1 MLSRCQ
7 RLSRALKLLVFKA
20 QCAAAIPQ
28 PQKFAEFSIHTAPL
42 CPEIQWTASF
52 LGIYLCHSSVN
63 FSTKHR
69 NHNHK
74 DITSIVAENQTPIC
88 FNSNFK
94 SLNSNRLTL
103 ISQKRTGCLNSQAF
117 CSKNHCVQNG
127 KQHLWNVQIELLYL
141 FFFSKYK
148 KLLPDSKAILTY
160 VRFLP
165 EMRTGDWSKNP
176 HSHSYLLPILST
188 SYVFHY
194 WKTWTICIHRI
205 QITWEAVFYSR
216 HLVWLLLTTEAI
228 CFQHVWHFQLC
239 PPAALILLRIL
250 VTPRT
255 AAPPAQEVPTAAFS
269 SQRKTQ
275 TTS

>member
-103 ISQKRTGCLNSQAF
+103 ISRKRTGCLNSQAF
-117 CSKNHCVQNG
+117 CSKNHCVQKG

-141 FFFSKYK
+141 FFFKVQK
-148 KLLPDSKAILTY
+148 I
-160 VRFLP
+160 
-165 EMRTGDWSKNP
+165 
-176 HSHSYLLPILST
+176 
-188 SYVFHY
+188 
-194 WKTWTICIHRI
+194 
-205 QITWEAVFYSR
+205 ITWFQSHFNICSLPTRDENR
-216 HLVWLLLTTEAI
+216 WLKQKSTLS
-228 CFQHVWHFQLC
+228 QLFATH
-239 PPAALILLRIL
+239 P
-250 VTPRT
+250 
-255 AAPPAQEVPTAAFS
+255 EY
-269 SQRKTQ
+269 
-275 TTS
+275 